1 MPHYFYFLLAKIK
14 IKIYD
19 IIKWLKTT
27 RPKNM
32 LSHSQQA
39 NALLDA
45 VAQPRDNHWICIAVS
60 KREEVRKYELEN
72 SQLDLERHAVTLR

>member
-1 MPHYFYFLLAKIK
+1 
-14 IKIYD
+14 
-19 IIKWLKTT
+19 
-27 RPKNM
+27 M